1 MTERQL
7 PEDPRVRALIQHAMN
22 SKITRR
28 TLLAGAG
35 AGAVAVGLA
44 ACAPAGGGT
53 LTPAEDVSATD
64 KVVRW
69 ANWPLYIDAD
79 EETGELPTVV
89 NFETQTGIKVTYEEA
104 IPSNEDFYA
113 VVKDQLLLGQDIGYD
128 LVTLTDY
135 FAARMVR
142 RGVMQELGTADMPN
156 VVKNLNPALADI
168 TFDPGRLYS
177 LPWQSGLTG
186 LVTSSKAFPN
196 GLTSIEELWD
206 PALKGKVTLMSQWTD
221 TMSLIM
227 ASQGVDISG
236 DWGQDEFDAALE
248 VVQKQVTDGQIK
260 AFTGNEYA
268 EYFASGDVT
277 AAVGWSG
284 DVFIMNA
291 ESGSDSTYGFA
302 IPDAGGYIWS
312 DNFMI
317 PMGSA
322 HKQNAQELINYY
334 YDPEVAAQVAAYVNY
349 ITPVVGAQEAMM
361 NIDPALAESE
371 LIFPTDATL
380 SKAKPFRQMTIEE
393 DAAYA
398 KAFEKVQ
405 AG

>member
-1 MTERQL
+1 MTERPL
-7 PEDPRVRALIQHAMN
+7 PEDPRVRALIQHAMT

-35 AGAVAVGLA
+35 AGAVATGLA
-44 ACAPAGGGT
+44 ACASGSDAP
-53 LTPAEDVSATD
+53 LVPAEDLSD
-64 KVVRW
+64 SEKIVRW

-89 NFETQTGIKVTYEEA
+89 NFTTQTGIEVVYEEA

-113 VVKDQLLLGQDIGYD
+113 IVKDQLLLGQDIGYD

-142 RGVMQELGTADMPN
+142 RGVMQEIGTADMPN
-156 VVKNLNPALADI
+156 VVANLNPALADI
-168 TFDPGRLYS
+168 TYDPGRLYS
-177 LPWQSGLTG
+177 LPWQSGMTG
-186 LVTSSKAFPN
+186 LGWSSKDFPG

-206 PALKGKVTLMSQWTD
+206 PALKGKITLMSQWND
-221 TMSLIM
+221 TMSLVM

-248 VVQKQVTDGQIK
+248 VVEKQVKDGQVR
-260 AFTGNEYA
+260 AFTGNEYS
-268 EYFASGDVT
+268 EYFASGDVV
-277 AAVGWSG
+277 AAVVWSG
-284 DVFIMNA
+284 DIFIMNT
-291 ESGSDSTYGFA
+291 ESGADDTYGFGL
-302 IPDAGGYIWS
+302 PTDGGYLWS

-317 PMGSA
+317 PMGSP
-322 HKQNAQELINYY
+322 HKQNAQDLINYY

-380 SKAKPFRQMTIEE
+380 KLAKPFRQLTVEE